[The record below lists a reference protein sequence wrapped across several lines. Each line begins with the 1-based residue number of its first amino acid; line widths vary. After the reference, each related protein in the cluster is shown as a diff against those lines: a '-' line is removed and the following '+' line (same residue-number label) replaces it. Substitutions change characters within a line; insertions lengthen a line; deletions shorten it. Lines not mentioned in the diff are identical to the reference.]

1 MTHRSVLSS
10 ASGIQLFIHDV
21 FSILMTKERFRSH
34 YGVYGGVNQLKAQGW
49 MLFLLNNKIKKIR
62 RMIDT
67 VNIFIGIST
76 FSFIA
81 GIRVTSFII
90 KTA

>member
-1 MTHRSVLSS
+1 
-10 ASGIQLFIHDV
+10 
-21 FSILMTKERFRSH
+21 MTKKKKDLKSH
-34 YGVYGGVNQLKAQGW
+34 YGVYGSVNQLKAQGC
-49 MLFLLNNKIKKIR
+49 MLFLLSNRIKKIR

>member
-1 MTHRSVLSS
+1 M
-10 ASGIQLFIHDV
+10 
-21 FSILMTKERFRSH
+21 
-34 YGVYGGVNQLKAQGW
+34 KAQGC
-49 MLFLLNNKIKKIR
+49 MLFLPSNKIKEKKKLR

-81 GIRVTSFII
+81 GIEVTSFIT